1 MPRSTSQ
8 LLLLI
13 VVGIF
18 CLGLPAFSQAAIP
31 QAAVAEAPQET
42 ANEKEKA
49 DQGHAATAD
58 GNHGAKGATNDHKV
72 GFADGE
78 SQTGLVG
85 NLITLLML
93 VLLQAVLGLDNLL
106 YISLESQR
114 APADKQKSVRI
125 WGIGLAIFLRI
136 ALLFLLVAMVEKF
149 QEVLFETPDS
159 WANWFDGHFN
169 LHSII
174 VLLGGG
180 FILYTAMKEVWHM
193 IRLEHDDH
201 AEVKPKSVGM
211 VVFWIV
217 LMNVVFSFDSIL
229 SAMALTD
236 NFWVMALAI
245 VIGGVLMI
253 VMADTVSNFLKKNRM
268 YEVLGLFILLIVGIM
283 LLSEGGHLAHLK
295 FIGNEVEAMSK
306 ATFYFV
312 IGVLVVIEI
321 IQSQYQKKLLA
332 KKEAAH

>member
-1 MPRSTSQ
+1 MTRST
-8 LLLLI
+8 LPLFL
-13 VVGIF
+13 F
-18 CLGLPAFSQAAIP
+18 CCFACFFCFATNTSAFAATT
-31 QAAVAEAPQET
+31 QTAVAEAAAEHGVEI
-42 ANEKEKA
+42 AGEKA
-49 DQGHAATAD
+49 
-58 GNHGAKGATNDHKV
+58 HGAKSATDKHKV
-72 GFADGE
+72 GSIDGKT
-78 SQTGLVG
+78 QNGLIG
-85 NLITLLML
+85 NIITLMML

-114 APADKQKSVRI
+114 APEDKQKAVRM

-136 ALLFLLVAMVEKF
+136 ALLFILVNLIKFF
-149 QEVLFETPDS
+149 QEVWFETPAAIS
-159 WANWFDGHFN
+159 NYFDAHFN
-169 LHSII
+169 LHSLI
-174 VLLGGG
+174 VLAGGG

-201 AEVKPKSVGM
+201 GGKKKHKSVGM
-211 VVFWIV
+211 VIFWIV

-236 NFWVMALAI
+236 TLWVMSLAI

-253 VMADTVSNFLKKNRM
+253 VLADTVANFLKKNRM

-295 FIGNEVEAMSK
+295 FLGNEVTPMSK

-321 IQSQYQKKLLA
+321 IQSQYQKKLLVN
-332 KKEAAH
+332 KEAAH

>member
-1 MPRSTSQ
+1 MTRSTLP
-8 LLLLI
+8 LLLLCC
-13 VVGIF
+13 F
-18 CLGLPAFSQAAIP
+18 ASFLCLGLQTHALAAAP
-31 QAAVAEAPQET
+31 QSAVAEAPTET
-42 ANEKEKA
+42 TDEKA
-49 DQGHAATAD
+49 KADLGHKESAD
-58 GNHGAKGATNDHKV
+58 ENHSAKGATNDHKV
-72 GFADGE
+72 GLADGK

-85 NLITLLML
+85 NIITLLML

-136 ALLFLLVAMVEKF
+136 ALLFLLVNMVKRF
-149 QEVLFETPDS
+149 QVVIFETPPS

-201 AEVKPKSVGM
+201 AEAKPKSVGM
-211 VVFWIV
+211 VIFWIV

-236 NFWVMALAI
+236 TLWVMTLAI

-253 VMADTVSNFLKKNRM
+253 VLADTF
-268 YEVLGLFILLIVGIM
+268 
-283 LLSEGGHLAHLK
+283 
-295 FIGNEVEAMSK
+295 
-306 ATFYFV
+306 
-312 IGVLVVIEI
+312 
-321 IQSQYQKKLLA
+321 
-332 KKEAAH
+332 

>member
-1 MPRSTSQ
+1 MTRSTSQ
-8 LLLLI
+8 LFLLFVLG
-13 VVGIF
+13 VF
-18 CLGLPAFSQAAIP
+18 CLGLPSCSHAAVP
-31 QAAVAEAPQET
+31 QAAVAEAPAESV
-42 ANEKEKA
+42 AEKEKA
-49 DQGHAATAD
+49 DKGHAQHAD
-58 GNHGAKGATNDHKV
+58 DNHGAKGATNDHTV
-72 GFADGE
+72 GVADGK
-78 SQTGLVG
+78 SQTGLIG
-85 NLITLLML
+85 NIITLLML

-114 APADKQKSVRI
+114 APADKQKAVRF

-136 ALLFLLVAMVEKF
+136 ALLFILVNMVKKF
-149 QEVLFETPDS
+149 QTVLFETPDS

-174 VLLGGG
+174 VLLGGV
-180 FILYTAMKEVWHM
+180 FILYTAVKEVWHM

-236 NFWVMALAI
+236 TLWVMALAI

-253 VMADTVSNFLKKNRM
+253 VLADTVSNFLKKNRM

-295 FIGNEVEAMSK
+295 FIGNEVTPMTK

-312 IGVLVVIEI
+312 IGVLVVIEV
-321 IQSQYQKKLLA
+321 IQSRYQKKLLA
-332 KKEAAH
+332 KKKAAH

>member
-1 MPRSTSQ
+1 MTRSTSQ
-8 LLLLI
+8 LFLFFVLA
-13 VVGIF
+13 IF
-18 CLGLPAFSQAAIP
+18 FAGFSP
-31 QAAVAEAPQET
+31 DTQAAVPQVPSSDVIEAHAEERVR
-42 ANEKEKA
+42 ANEGHKA
-49 DQGHAATAD
+49 AAD
-58 GNHGAKGATNDHKV
+58 ENHTAKGATNDHKV
-72 GFADGE
+72 GLADGK

-85 NLITLLML
+85 NIITLLML

-114 APADKQKSVRI
+114 APVDKQKAVRI

-136 ALLFLLVAMVEKF
+136 ALLFILVNMVKRF
-149 QEVLFETPDS
+149 QVVLFETPPS

-174 VLLGGG
+174 VLLGGV
-180 FILYTAMKEVWHM
+180 FILYTAVKEVWHM

-211 VVFWIV
+211 VIFWIV

-236 NFWVMALAI
+236 TLWVMTLAI

-253 VMADTVSNFLKKNRM
+253 VLADTVANFLKKNRM

-295 FIGNEVEAMSK
+295 FIGNEVTPMTK

-312 IGVLVVIEI
+312 IGVLVVIEV
-321 IQSQYQKKLLA
+321 IQSRYQKKLLA
-332 KKEAAH
+332 KKNAAH